1 MKFFI
6 YYLHLKNYFKKSKWL
21 QVYVDESLLLYDTI
35 AKKCCNKNATENE
48 EILYK
53 SRQQND
59 LCMGKSLSAGM
70 LKFYFYY
77 NIT

>member
-1 MKFFI
+1 M
-6 YYLHLKNYFKKSKWL
+6 

-35 AKKCCNKNATENE
+35 AKKCCNENATKNE
-48 EILYK
+48 EVMYK

-59 LCMGKSLSAGM
+59 LCMGNSLSAGM

-77 NIT
+77 NFTQSGLNFIIFRIG